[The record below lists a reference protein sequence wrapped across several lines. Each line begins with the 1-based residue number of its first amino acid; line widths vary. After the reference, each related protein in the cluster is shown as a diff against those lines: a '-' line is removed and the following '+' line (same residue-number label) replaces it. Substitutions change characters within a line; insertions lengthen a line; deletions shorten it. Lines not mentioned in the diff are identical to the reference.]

1 MSEHS
6 PEGKHRF
13 PPNNLES
20 CTLGVGHL
28 STGLQH
34 LDRQGIGREREMEKQ
49 NKIWT
54 VKGKYPSR
62 FYSSGSNCVSSLL
75 PVWSLIPH
83 LWVQASGTTDR
94 AEDFF
99 FVFLTCSSVNWKK
112 FEIGI
117 MSGLGFHVVDNSVS
131 FQNECWSLGIPEYAQ
146 QCKRTSVIRWA
157 RVLPAW

>member
-1 MSEHS
+1 M
-6 PEGKHRF
+6 K
-13 PPNNLES
+13 
-20 CTLGVGHL
+20 
-28 STGLQH
+28 
-34 LDRQGIGREREMEKQ
+34 KQ
-49 NKIWT
+49 NEIWT

-62 FYSSGSNCVSSLL
+62 FYSPGYNCVSSLL

-94 AEDFF
+94 EEDFF
-99 FVFLTCSSVNWKK
+99 FFFLTCSSVNWKQ

-131 FQNECWSLGIPEYAQ
+131 FQNECWSLGIPEHAQ

-157 RVLPAW
+157 RESCQHENLTQDPNFRGNFGPGDRTLCFQWRGPEFDPWSGN